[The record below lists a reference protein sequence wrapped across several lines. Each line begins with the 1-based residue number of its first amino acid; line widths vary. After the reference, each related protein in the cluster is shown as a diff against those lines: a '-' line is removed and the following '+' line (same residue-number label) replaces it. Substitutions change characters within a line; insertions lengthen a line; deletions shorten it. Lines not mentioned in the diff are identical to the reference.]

1 MVIYHGLPRLRCWG
15 FWRTLQAKGE
25 DDGQWSTVC
34 LAAFVFL
41 TENII
46 SHEIFISHGMHGT
59 HGIYRCAMVLD
70 MMTGEHDFC
79 PQMTPNF
86 FIAHRLHR

>member
-25 DDGQWSTVC
+25 DDGQWSMVC

-41 TENII
+41 TEFLFLTECTELTEFL
-46 SHEIFISHGMHGT
+46 SLRDGF
-59 HGIYRCAMVLD
+59 R
-70 MMTGEHDFC
+70 HDDRR
-79 PQMTPNF
+79 T
-86 FIAHRLHR
+86 